1 MAEAILNYY
10 GKGEFEAYS
19 AGSKPTGKVHPLALE
34 TLEKQEVPLVLLRSK
49 SWDEYSGQEFDVVIT
64 VCDNAKG
71 EACPVFGGKAEKL
84 HWGFEDPASFE
95 GREQE
100 QRVEFERVFK
110 AIKKRIKTYIK
121 YGK

>member
-34 TLEKQEVPLVLLRSK
+34 TLEKQEVPVVLLRSK